1 MLGGVRLGP
10 ISKGDFAGPME
21 RWMSTLLGWA
31 AGVWTWR
38 CGAVA
43 ARTLVLAG
51 GLVYGLV
58 GTGCQPAVR
67 NQGQE
72 GLLAT
77 YSMMTLTADL
87 PERARVQAVIAAADA
102 VVRSRGYGVELVRA
116 TEEEGSLL
124 AIPPK
129 SAGSPRVWIHAARVE
144 GGTRVRINPQP
155 WGDED
160 VARSLLDGILA
171 RLGM

>member
-1 MLGGVRLGP
+1 M
-10 ISKGDFAGPME
+10 I
-21 RWMSTLLGWA
+21 TLLRHEVRHQG
-31 AGVWTWR
+31 GTH
-38 CGAVA
+38 
-43 ARTLVLAG
+43 ARIGSGRLFLLA
-51 GLVYGLV
+51 LPLCAFFSA
-58 GTGCQPAVR
+58 GCQPAVR
-67 NQGQE
+67 NQGQN

-102 VVRSRGYGVELVRA
+102 VVRSRGYGVETVRA

-129 SAGSPRVWIHAARVE
+129 SAGSPRVWINAARVE
-144 GGTRVRINPQP
+144 GGTRVQIKPQP

>member
-1 MLGGVRLGP
+1 MSRLRARVASVWQGCGGV
-10 ISKGDFAGPME
+10 
-21 RWMSTLLGWA
+21 
-31 AGVWTWR
+31 
-38 CGAVA
+38 VA
-43 ARTLVLAG
+43 ARTLVVAAG
-51 GLVYGLV
+51 ISGGCF
-58 GTGCQPAVR
+58 GAGCQPAVR
-67 NQGQE
+67 NQGQD

-102 VVRSRGYGVELVRA
+102 VVRSRGYGVEMVRA

-129 SAGSPRVWIHAARVE
+129 SAGSPRVWINAARVE
-144 GGTRVRINPQP
+144 GGTRVQIKPQP